1 MYNEK
6 KNIFKKKA
14 VKKQRIVSR
23 LSKDVEAMFL
33 FKHFR
38 VY

>member
-1 MYNEK
+1 MGMYNEK
-6 KNIFKKKA
+6 IFTKKA
-14 VKKQRIVSR
+14 VKKQRIVR
-23 LSKDVEAMFL
+23 ILSKDVEAMFL